1 MRNLAGRERQ
11 RDAGPELRERRLAL
25 ALFLACLCAY
35 GTFVYRGPHHN
46 PDSRLALT
54 YAVVERRALDIDAD
68 AGGTLDRALVSRPS
82 GSHYYTDKA
91 PGLSIWLVPLYAG
104 VRQVL
109 PPSLLGP
116 EDRFLARYLLTFFGL
131 GIPAALVGAFL
142 FSWMRRLE
150 GRAGPRLAVAAG
162 YAVATPV
169 YPFAV
174 SAFGHVPAGMLLFGA
189 FAALFRSPAAP
200 RVSGPRAALA
210 GALLGLA
217 VCVEYPAALAAL
229 PILLYGLWGARTG
242 RERWMTALRLL
253 AGAAPALLLLALY
266 HQALFGRPWSTGYAF
281 LDPGG
286 PYAAGQGRGLLGA
299 GLPHPEVALALLA
312 GLRRGLLTH
321 APWLVL
327 ACPGTVLLW
336 RRRRAETLTAL
347 GVLGALLAL
356 NSGYVYWDGGASW
369 GPRHL
374 VPALPFLALLA
385 LPAAA
390 RWTRA
395 ATVLVALSGLLT
407 LAAVA
412 TRTLPDPALAFPIRD
427 ELLPRVLQGAVTNNW
442 GQLGGLVAW
451 RGAVPLLAATLLL
464 AAWATG
470 WRRAAGWL
478 VAGTWALLAL
488 ATLHRAYLE
497 YSEGYYL
504 YLGARLAAG
513 ARLYADAASTQPP
526 LLPVAV
532 SLLWRVAPDV
542 YLPRLLAI
550 LLYLVTAL
558 LAGRLAHRLG
568 GHLAGRLSAAFSVGP
583 QVPTP
588 GDTPGDTPGA
598 APPIGVIAT
607 ALAAVLPLG
616 AGTVQVLDA
625 NAVLAPLGLAVAL
638 LAPTRPL
645 LAGLLAAAGLG
656 TK

>member
-1 MRNLAGRERQ
+1 M
-11 RDAGPELRERRLAL
+11 
-25 ALFLACLCAY
+25 
-35 GTFVYRGPHHN
+35 
-46 PDSRLALT
+46 
-54 YAVVERRALDIDAD
+54 
-68 AGGTLDRALVSRPS
+68 
-82 GSHYYTDKA
+82 
-91 PGLSIWLVPLYAG
+91 
-104 VRQVL
+104 
-109 PPSLLGP
+109 
-116 EDRFLARYLLTFFGL
+116 
-131 GIPAALVGAFL
+131 
-142 FSWMRRLE
+142 
-150 GRAGPRLAVAAG
+150 
-162 YAVATPV
+162 
-169 YPFAV
+169 
-174 SAFGHVPAGMLLFGA
+174 
-189 FAALFRSPAAP
+189 
-200 RVSGPRAALA
+200 
-210 GALLGLA
+210 
-217 VCVEYPAALAAL
+217 
-229 PILLYGLWGARTG
+229 
-242 RERWMTALRLL
+242 
-253 AGAAPALLLLALY
+253 
-266 HQALFGRPWSTGYAF
+266 
-281 LDPGG
+281 
-286 PYAAGQGRGLLGA
+286 
-299 GLPHPEVALALLA
+299 ALALLA

-327 ACPGTVLLW
+327 ALPGAVLLW
-336 RRRRAETLTAL
+336 HRRRAETLTAL

-395 ATVLVALSGLLT
+395 ATVLVALSALLT

-558 LAGRLAHRLG
+558 LAGRLARAW
-568 GHLAGRLSAAFSVGP
+568 LATWLAPALPSQLEGRGVLFLRAKPPGPCWATLQAPVQRSAWSPPRWPPSFLWGRGRCRCWT
-583 QVPTP
+583 PTP
-588 GDTPGDTPGA
+588 SWPLWAWRWPCWPPRARCWPDCSRPPGW
-598 APPIGVIAT
+598 APS
-607 ALAAVLPLG
+607 
-616 AGTVQVLDA
+616 
-625 NAVLAPLGLAVAL
+625 
-638 LAPTRPL
+638 
-645 LAGLLAAAGLG
+645 
-656 TK
+656 